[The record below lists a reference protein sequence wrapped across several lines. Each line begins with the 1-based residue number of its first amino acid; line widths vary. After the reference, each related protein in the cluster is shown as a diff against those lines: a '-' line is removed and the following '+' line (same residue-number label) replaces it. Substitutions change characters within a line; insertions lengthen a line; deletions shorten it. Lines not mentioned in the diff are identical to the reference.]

1 MDRSRVIAVRDY
13 GGYHCT
19 GLDDAEAL
27 FHEIAGA
34 LEAGQSA
41 ILDFGEVETLA
52 SSFLDVAVGRLYEAF
67 EEASVDDRLRWTGVD
82 KTSDRLIA
90 SAIKGAKARSREA
103 LGGRR
108 HS

>member
-1 MDRSRVIAVRDY
+1 MERSRIIAVQEY

-19 GLDDAEAL
+19 GSDDAEKL
-27 FHEIAGA
+27 FHEIARA

-41 ILDFGEVETLA
+41 ILEFGEVETLA
-52 SSFLDVAVGRLYEAF
+52 SSFLDVAVGRLYEVF
-67 EEASVDDRLRWTGVD
+67 EEACVDNGLRWTGVD
-82 KTSDRLIA
+82 NTSDRLIT
-90 SAIKGAKARSREA
+90 SAIKDAKAHAREA

>member
-1 MDRSRVIAVRDY
+1 MDRSRVIAVREY

-27 FHEIAGA
+27 FHEITGV

-41 ILDFGEVETLA
+41 ILDFSEVETLA

-67 EEASVDDRLRWTGVD
+67 EEASVNDGLRWTGVD
-82 KTSDRLIA
+82 GTSDRLIA
-90 SAIKGAKARSREA
+90 SAIQDARAHSREA
-103 LGGRR
+103 LGGRQ